1 MIDSAVAVFPEKES
15 LGPRDWGEETLVAVI
30 PNTLTLKILKID
42 KGNKGGLQFHRLKQE
57 AGLLLSGKL
66 LIRYE
71 NASGELKERTISEG
85 QAFVFPKGAIHQEQ
99 AIEDCVII
107 EASSPHLNDRV
118 RVEKSFGGI
127 DEEGLPTTEESE
139 IVHL

>member
-1 MIDSAVAVFPEKES
+1 MIGSAVAVFPEKES
-15 LGPRDWGEETLVAVI
+15 LGPRDWGEETLVAAI
-30 PNTLTLKILKID
+30 PNTLTLKILKIN
-42 KGNKGGLQFHRLKQE
+42 KGSKGGLQYHRLKQE

-71 NASGELKERTISEG
+71 NENGELLERTIVEG
-85 QAFVFPKGAIHQEQ
+85 EAFVFPKGAIHQEQ
-99 AIEDCVII
+99 AIENCVII

-118 RVEKSFGGI
+118 RVEKSFGDS
-127 DEEGLPTTEESE
+127 DEKGLPTTEENE

>member
-1 MIDSAVAVFPEKES
+1 M
-15 LGPRDWGEETLVAVI
+15 
-30 PNTLTLKILKID
+30 
-42 KGNKGGLQFHRLKQE
+42 
-57 AGLLLSGKL
+57 LLSGKL

-71 NASGELKERTISEG
+71 NENGELLERTLVEG
-85 QAFVFPKGAIHQEQ
+85 EAFVFPKGAIHQEQ

-118 RVEKSFGGI
+118 RVEKSFGDS
-127 DEEGLPTTEESE
+127 DEKGLPTTEENE